1 MKLLVG
7 NIHVTNNHGTYIHL
21 SLLLESA
28 EVEVLVGCLSTGY
41 VSVFHSIH
49 SHTGVWLAG
58 SDQGDC
64 LNRVVIEKGL
74 PGIRRQQSLINV
86 K

>member
-7 NIHVTNNHGTYIHL
+7 NIHVTNKHGTYIHL
-21 SLLLESA
+21 SLFLESA

-49 SHTGVWLAG
+49 NHTGV
-58 SDQGDC
+58 
-64 LNRVVIEKGL
+64 
-74 PGIRRQQSLINV
+74 
-86 K
+86 